1 MSSTRVTDLKQIA
14 SRYGYRVTQIRSLDN
29 PEWFFVLDG
38 KPVEKASPEFLM
50 RGQVAERSVEQ
61 WEREVRRRANGEV
74 EKICLK
80 CAKQQGMREE
90 RVGKLLPMVFVAG
103 RRVRQRGL
111 AGESC
116 ICSYCRQPAGQVFEF
131 ADG

>member
-14 SRYGYRVTQIRSLDN
+14 GRYGYRVTQIRDHGN

-38 KPVEKASPEFLM
+38 MPVEKASPEFLM
-50 RGQVAERSVEQ
+50 RGQVAERSLEQ
-61 WEREVRRRANGEV
+61 WELEVRRRASGEV

-80 CAKQQGMREE
+80 CAKQQGMQEE

-103 RRVRQRGL
+103 RRVRQRSL
-111 AGESC
+111 AGEPC
-116 ICSYCRQPAGQVFEF
+116 ICSYCRRTSGQILEF
-131 ADG
+131 TDG

>member
-14 SRYGYRVTQIRSLDN
+14 GRYGYRVTQIRDQEN

-50 RGQVAERSVEQ
+50 RGQVAERTLEQ
-61 WEREVRRRANGEV
+61 WEREVRRRASGEV
-74 EKICLK
+74 EKICLE

-103 RRVRQRGL
+103 RRVRQRPL

-116 ICSYCRQPAGQVFEF
+116 ICSYCRRPADQVFEF

>member
-14 SRYGYRVTQIRSLDN
+14 GRYGYRVTQIRNQDN

-38 KPVEKASPEFLM
+38 KPVEQASPEFLM

-90 RVGKLLPMVFVAG
+90 RLGKLLPMVFVAG

-111 AGESC
+111 AGEPC
-116 ICSYCRQPAGQVFEF
+116 ICSYCRRTTGQILEF
-131 ADG
+131 TDG

>member
-14 SRYGYRVTQIRSLDN
+14 GRYGYRVTQIRNQDN

-38 KPVEKASPEFLM
+38 KPVEQASPEFLM

-61 WEREVRRRANGEV
+61 WEREVRRRASGEV

-90 RVGKLLPMVFVAG
+90 RLGKLLPMVFVAG

-111 AGESC
+111 AGEPC
-116 ICSYCRQPAGQVFEF
+116 ICSYCRRTTGQILEF
-131 ADG
+131 TDG